1 MKLKECNSRN
11 ICTSLFLRFASKYL
25 VYLQFCILFIVTWG
39 QRKISIVCTL
49 GWPKTIKHLPK
60 CVRFTNFE
68 QFWIAKIILHWSHFN
83 HFFLNHCLGVAHLI
97 LSFAYFC
104 IIPKEN
110 ILFEELSL
118 LRLCVSTLPRKRITW
133 NTMFSFGVM
142 QNFRSNARPL
152 NSSLELNAFYNFN
165 VEWSQLFKSVWN
177 LQIGHILVFGHP

>member
-1 MKLKECNSRN
+1 MQLIPRADH
-11 ICTSLFLRFASKYL
+11 FLSKP
-25 VYLQFCILFIVTWG
+25 VQI
-39 QRKISIVCTL
+39 
-49 GWPKTIKHLPK
+49 
-60 CVRFTNFE
+60 TNLE
-68 QFWIAKIILHWSHFN
+68 QFWIAEVILHWSHFN

-165 VEWSQLFKSVWN
+165 VEWSQLFKSVRN
-177 LQIGHILVFGHP
+177 LQIRHILVFGPPYGMSSYYFALEEKED